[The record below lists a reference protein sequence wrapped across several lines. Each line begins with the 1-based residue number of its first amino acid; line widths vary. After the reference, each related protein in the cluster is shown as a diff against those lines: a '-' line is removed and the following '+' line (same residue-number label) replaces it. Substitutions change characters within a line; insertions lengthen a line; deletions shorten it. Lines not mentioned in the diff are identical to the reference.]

1 MNFCS
6 QDLHNF
12 DNIEGV
18 FHNGLN
24 INYPKLKEYYTEYKK
39 QYNKPIEIEN
49 ILKYINSNKVL
60 KIFEST
66 DEEQTTLKRYLHYL
80 LSRLLIYVSLHPF
93 FGFEDNYAKACFEN
107 FFELYLSV
115 NKKIKN
121 SQTIPFLDI
130 FNDLGKEMLSD
141 IINSYQSFIS
151 IFLLMDHNKSNLNK
165 IKNLIK
171 IFNIFYKVNNK
182 FKFLNYNEFYNE
194 TMNSDDELKSIALKS
209 FKTYKHK
216 QNSFSLLKYHWLFDS
231 SFKRDILHEL
241 NQNKQKQE
249 MINSITSGF
258 NSFDTLLNLES
269 NIFLTFEIRR
279 EHLIED
285 TLNIISNSNLNFKKA
300 LKVINRV

>member
-1 MNFCS
+1 MHEFG
-6 QDLHNF
+6 
-12 DNIEGV
+12 NIEGL
-18 FHNGLN
+18 FQNGLN
-24 INYPKLKEYYTEYKK
+24 INYPKLKDYFTEYKK
-39 QYNKPIEIEN
+39 QYNKPIEIEY
-49 ILKYINSNKVL
+49 ILKYINSNKIL

-66 DEEQTTLKRYLHYL
+66 DEQQTILKRYIHYL

-93 FGFEDNYAKACFEN
+93 FGFEDYYAKSCFEN

-115 NKKIKN
+115 NKKLKN
-121 SQTIPFLDI
+121 SQMSHFLDI

-141 IINSYQSFIS
+141 IINAYQSFIS
-151 IFLLMDHNKSNLNK
+151 IFLLMEQNKSNLNK

-171 IFNIFYKVNNK
+171 IFNIFYKVNSK

-194 TMNSDDELKSIALKS
+194 AMNSDDDLKLITLKS
-209 FKTYKHK
+209 FKTYKKK
-216 QNSFSLLKYHWLFDS
+216 QNSFSLLKYPWLFDS
-231 SFKRDILHEL
+231 AFKRDILHDL

-258 NSFDTLLNLES
+258 NSFDTLLNLEN
-269 NIFLTFEIRR
+269 NIFLTFEVRR

-300 LKVINRV
+300 LKVLNRTKLG